1 MNKWTSI
8 GMAIAFILT
17 LLGVSAF
24 VLFFSVEPFF
34 DSLSVLYAK
43 KKLGAILSIGA
54 LLNIPVFYYLIR
66 IKKNKIAFGMI
77 AFLFFLTGIIAFLKV
92 N

>member
-1 MNKWTSI
+1 MNKGTSI

>member
-1 MNKWTSI
+1 
-8 GMAIAFILT
+8 MAIAFILT